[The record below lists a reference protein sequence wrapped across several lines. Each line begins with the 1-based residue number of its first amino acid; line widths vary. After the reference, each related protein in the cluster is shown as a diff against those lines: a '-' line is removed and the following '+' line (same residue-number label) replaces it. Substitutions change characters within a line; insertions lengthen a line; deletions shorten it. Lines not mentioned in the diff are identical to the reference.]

1 MLLIFQRALSLDPQ
15 TEPRSGH
22 QSTIIWRGYAF
33 HRSSAKKFLFVEKSS
48 CTRSARAVNQWQ
60 HELVASVIFA
70 IPYILN
76 SGRQLKILPLNRP
89 AAALLGA
96 VLMVAT
102 GVVTPERAYRAVNY
116 DTIVLLLA
124 MMLVS
129 SYLYLAHFF
138 EWAADIVLRF
148 SCTPQRLLFYLI
160 LTSGILSALLVNDTI
175 CLMLTPLVIAV
186 IRRGKLPLLPYLI
199 ALATS
204 ANIGSAAT
212 LVGNPQNMIIGH
224 FSHIPFSQFSRTL
237 APAAIIGLAINF
249 IILRFG
255 FRCAL
260 RSAVIEREARVVPKL
275 DRGLF
280 AIVCIV
286 FLSIFACFVAGL
298 NLAWTALSGAVL
310 VMVLAR
316 RDTHEVLKLV
326 DWHLLIFFAALFV
339 VVDGLSDTGLPDA
352 IYRHLRPVF
361 GSSVTTQ
368 TWNLAWF
375 SVAGS
380 NLFSN
385 VPFVLVAGKWIAR
398 FTDPE
403 LMWKVLALATTFA
416 GKLTIVGSVANMIVV
431 ESVREHLEVGFWDY
445 ARFGIPITI
454 LTTIAGVIVLLV
466 LR

>member
-1 MLLIFQRALSLDPQ
+1 VGKLLVE
-15 TEPRSGH
+15 T
-22 QSTIIWRGYAF
+22 WRVISYAP
-33 HRSSAKKFLFVEKSS
+33 
-48 CTRSARAVNQWQ
+48 AVNHWQ
-60 HELVASVIFA
+60 KELVATVIFA
-70 IPYILN
+70 ITYILI

-96 VLMVAT
+96 VLMVST
-102 GVVTPERAYRAVNY
+102 GVMTPERAYRAVNY

-129 SYLYLAHFF
+129 AYLYLAHFF
-138 EWAADIVLRF
+138 EWAADVILEF
-148 SCTPQRLLFYLI
+148 SRTPGRLLLYLT
-160 LTSGILSALLVNDTI
+160 LASGILSALLVNDTI

-186 IRRGKLPLLPYLI
+186 IRRAKLPMLPYLI

-204 ANIGSAAT
+204 ANIGSVAT

-224 FSHIPFSQFSRTL
+224 FSHIPFSQFSQAL
-237 APAAIIGLAINF
+237 APAAIVGLAINF
-249 IILRFG
+249 SILRFG
-255 FRCAL
+255 FRHAL
-260 RSAVIEREARVVPKL
+260 RGAVIERESHLVTKL

-280 AIVCIV
+280 AIVCVV
-286 FLSIFACFVAGL
+286 FVSTFACFLVGL
-298 NLAWTALSGAVL
+298 NLAWTALAGAAL

-326 DWHLLIFFAALFV
+326 DWHLLMFFAALFV

-352 IYRHLRPVF
+352 IYRHLQPVF
-361 GSSVTTQ
+361 GSNATAQ
-368 TWNLAWF
+368 AWNLSWF

-380 NLFSN
+380 NIFSN

-398 FTDPE
+398 FAEPV

-416 GKLTIVGSVANMIVV
+416 GNLTIVGSVANMIVV
-431 ESVREHLEVGFWDY
+431 ESAREHLEVGFWDY

-454 LTTIAGVIVLLV
+454 LTTVAGVLMLLV
-466 LR
+466 IR